1 MKRRDFIRKAGLSSV
16 ALPLVA
22 NKMSYQTVMKT
33 LFSVD
38 ESVEDR
44 VLVIIRMNGGND
56 GLNTVIPLNYYD
68 NLVVQRQNI
77 ILPERDIL
85 DLEMSN
91 LGFHSTMS
99 GMRNMFKEGNLS
111 IIQNVGYP
119 NANRSHFK
127 STDIWTRG
135 LINNNGSTGW
145 LGRYLDGNYP
155 NFPDDYPN
163 TENEDPFAISFGHL
177 VSATC
182 QGLMSNFSL
191 AVEDPENVR
200 QLSTSVNVFEDS
212 TYGDHLKFISSMIDQ
227 TNAYSVRIEDA
238 MNRGNTL
245 SQKYDDENKLAEQL
259 RNVAQLISGGLKTK
273 IYILNVNGFDTHSG
287 QVESGN
293 PNVGEHQVLLKT
305 ISDAVEA
312 FQDDLKLLKLEER
325 VMGMTFSEFGRQIA
339 SNDSYGTD
347 HGEAA
352 PMFLFGNCFNSQVMG
367 DNPVISNKIERQKA
381 LDYQFDFRDIYAS
394 ILRDWFL
401 APESEIQS
409 LFEHQVTYY
418 PLFACK
424 EDQPDNQ
431 LMRLINV
438 YPNPTVNTAT
448 LAFSS
453 NSEDVRVVMFDLR
466 GRLVKQVFSRA
477 LDEGPHQVPIDVSG
491 LSAGMYV
498 VKVLKESGDLSVKL
512 LKTKY

>member
-1 MKRRDFIRKAGLSSV
+1 M

-22 NKMSYQTVMKT
+22 NNMSYQTVMKT

-38 ESVEDR
+38 EEATDR
-44 VLVIIRMNGGND
+44 VLVIVRMNGGND

-68 NLVVQRQNI
+68 NLVAQRRNI
-77 ILPERDIL
+77 LIPENNIL
-85 DLEMSN
+85 DLNASN
-91 LGFHSTMS
+91 LGLHGSMG
-99 GMRNMFKEGNLS
+99 GMQNMFKDGNLS

-135 LINNNGSTGW
+135 LINDNGSTGW
-145 LGRYLDGNYP
+145 LGRYLDQDYP

-163 TENEDPFAISFGHL
+163 EKEEDPFAISVGYN

-191 AVEDPENVR
+191 AVADPSNVN

-212 TYGDHLKFISSMIDQ
+212 TYGDNLKFISSIIEQ
-227 TNAYSVRIEDA
+227 TNAYGVQIEDA
-238 MNRGNTL
+238 MDKGNTL
-245 SQKYDDENKLAEQL
+245 SQKYGGDNKLAEQL

-273 IYILNVNGFDTHSG
+273 IYILNVNGFDTHSA
-287 QVESGN
+287 QVEAGD
-293 PNVGEHQVLLKT
+293 PNIGKHHELVKE
-305 ISDAVEA
+305 ISDALAA
-312 FQDDLKLLKLEER
+312 FQDDLKLLKIEER
-325 VMGMTFSEFGRQIA
+325 VLGMTFSEFGRQIA

-352 PMFLFGNCFNSQVMG
+352 PMFLFGSCFNNQVMG

-394 ILRDWFL
+394 ILKDWFM
-401 APESEIQS
+401 APESQIQS

-424 EDQPDNQ
+424 ADQPVNDEVS
-431 LMRLINV
+431 LINA

-453 NSEDVRVVMFDLR
+453 EAEDVRVEIFDMM
-466 GRLVKQVFSRA
+466 GRRVRTVFSRTLEA
-477 LDEGPHQVPIDVSG
+477 GPHQVPITVSG
-491 LSAGMYV
+491 LSTGMYL
-498 VKVLKESGDLSVKL
+498 VKVIKESGDLSVKL
-512 LKTKY
+512 LKAKY